1 MLFIHSFSSVE
12 QILGNMLN
20 HRNSVSQV
28 DGRQIESLSDLQRMD
43 AFGFHDVL
51 VYSHQNVQEYKFLD
65 SFTKELDRVQRIA
78 EYACNH
84 GIRKII
90 VLTSPGAFTQSDS
103 LFLQYKGIIEQVFQ
117 RTGIP
122 TLFLRVQAVVHAFRR
137 IHNLHHLFY
146 DRMENAYI
154 IPQKSGLQIYSIQLD
169 LLHDVIEA
177 GIREDQ
183 TGYYDV
189 FNEVLPLDQFLQRVN
204 PSIPVQRLKPL
215 YLFFKSYLG
224 AYLSPAMLEL
234 FLRPNIPMYSFR
246 TSKAFGVELQ
256 TAASETESSSTT
268 DKKNPAVFERVNWG
282 LPWHIQ
288 TSLE

>member
-1 MLFIHSFSSVE
+1 
-12 QILGNMLN
+12 MLN

-51 VYSHQNVQEYKFLD
+51 IYSHQNMQEYKFLD
-65 SFTKELDRVQRIA
+65 SFSKELERVKRIA
-78 EYACNH
+78 EYAGIH
-84 GIRKII
+84 GIRKMI
-90 VLTSPGAFTQSDS
+90 VLTSPGAFAQSDN
-103 LFLQYKGIIEQVFQ
+103 LFLQYKGLIEQVFQ
-117 RTGIP
+117 STGIA
-122 TLFLRVQAVVHAFRR
+122 TLFLRVQAVVHEFRR

-146 DRMENAYI
+146 DRMENAYV

-177 GIREDQ
+177 GIRGDQ

-189 FNEVLPLDQFLQRVN
+189 FHEVLPLDQFLQRVN

-234 FLRPNIPMYSFR
+234 FLRPNVPMYSFR
-246 TSKAFGVELQ
+246 TGKAFGVELHE
-256 TAASETESSSTT
+256 TSSELESHSSS
-268 DKKNPAVFERVNWG
+268 DKKTPAVFEQVNWG